1 MAGGVTCSISH
12 EKLKLQVHT
21 IWCQIN
27 PPSECSLPESQTKP
41 DMSHSG
47 CYLGPQGTC
56 LWQMHTALMTQ
67 KEEKLQHIDVEAGFQ
82 SSKSTI
88 AETGVGVTS

>member
-12 EKLKLQVHT
+12 EKLKVQVHT

-41 DMSHSG
+41 DMSHFG

-56 LWQMHTALMTQ
+56 LWQMHTALMTEGRKMESGMAIRQ
-67 KEEKLQHIDVEAGFQ
+67 QRVHIFIAALQ
-82 SSKSTI
+82 
-88 AETGVGVTS
+88 